1 LRSAFDYLATLP
13 CYKQNLP
20 AAAPTIL
27 TLDAGSSSVRTLLF
41 DSSGHPVDGFGTQL
55 PYTFDTTPDGG
66 VEIDPDRLVGLCL
79 KSLSA
84 ACIQLRHANVK
95 PVAVACDTFWHGIM
109 GVDRDGRPATPL
121 LHLLDTRSEAAAE
134 ELRKEID
141 NRAQHLRTGCV
152 LHTSYPPSKLLWL
165 SQARP
170 AAFRRVVRWMSIG
183 EYLFLTLFGD
193 ASASTSMV
201 SATGLWDQNR
211 NDYDD
216 EMFSVLPVDRDQF
229 ADPAHMDRPLSQ
241 LSPEF
246 KKDLPELDG
255 IPWYP
260 ALGDGACDN
269 IGSGCVTPENFAL
282 MVGTTGAMR
291 VVFEKEKI
299 EIPAGLWCY
308 RVDRRRAVIGGAI
321 SSGGEVFAWMKQTL
335 QLPDAAET
343 EKQIAAMA
351 PGSHGLTMLPYFAGE
366 RSTGWRSDAR
376 AAITGMGVGTTPVHI
391 LRAALESVALQFRN
405 IYDIMVSSIAKPE
418 RVIASGGALL
428 HSPAWTTM
436 MADALSRPVLACLEP
451 EATARG
457 AALLALEK
465 LGLIDDLRKL
475 PPRTGQVYEPVQAH
489 WDVYSDEL
497 RRQRA
502 LYHHLLEEHN

>member
-1 LRSAFDYLATLP
+1 
-13 CYKQNLP
+13 LP
-20 AAAPTIL
+20 APDPTVL

-41 DSSGHPVDGFGTQL
+41 DAAGRPVDGFGTQL
-55 PYTFDTTPDGG
+55 PYSFDNTPDGG
-66 VEIDPDRLVGLCL
+66 VEIDADRLVGLCV
-79 KSLSA
+79 KALSA
-84 ACIQLRHANVK
+84 ACVQLRHANIK
-95 PVAVACDTFWHGIM
+95 PTAVACDTFWHGIM
-109 GVDRDGRPATPL
+109 GVDRDGKPATPL
-121 LHLLDTRSEAAAE
+121 LHLLDTRSTAAAG

-141 NRAQHLRTGCV
+141 NRAQHARTGCV
-152 LHTSYPPSKLLWL
+152 LHTSYPPAKLLWL

-170 AAFRRVVRWMSIG
+170 AAFRRVARWMSIG
-183 EYLFLTLFGD
+183 EYLFLTLLGE
-193 ASASTSMV
+193 AAASTSMV

-216 EMFSVLPVDRDQF
+216 ELLSVLPVHREQF
-229 ADPAHMDRPLSQ
+229 PEPAQMDRPLKQ
-241 LSPEF
+241 LRQEF
-246 KKDLPELDG
+246 KDTLSELDG

-269 IGSGCVTPENFAL
+269 IGSGCVSPENFAL

-291 VVFEKEKI
+291 VVFERQQI

-308 RVDRRRAVIGGAI
+308 RVDRRRAVVGGAI

-366 RSTGWRSDAR
+366 RSTGWRSEAR
-376 AAITGMGVGTTPVHI
+376 AAITGMGVSTSPIHI
-391 LRAALESVALQFRN
+391 LRASLESVALQFRN
-405 IYDIMVSSIAKPE
+405 IYDIMMACIAKPE

-428 HSPAWTTM
+428 HSPAWTSM
-436 MADALSRPVLACLEP
+436 MADALSRPVLACREP

-465 LGLIDDLRKL
+465 LGVIDDVRSL
-475 PPRTGQVYEPVQAH
+475 PPRTGDVYQPVASH
-489 WDVYSDEL
+489 WEVYSDEL
-497 RRQRA
+497 RRQRE
-502 LYHHLLEEHN
+502 LYHHLFEEN